1 MSKLHKRLRNRPDR
15 VFGRDRPKVGGL
27 IVEVDGE
34 GAVFAGRFGGLSHVS
49 SPLRWWLVRMRHRE
63 GNVLKDQTFY
73 EKLQGVTTKSGGM
86 WDFQF
91 SARGKFMWN
100 G

>member
-1 MSKLHKRLRNRPDR
+1 
-15 VFGRDRPKVGGL
+15 
-27 IVEVDGE
+27 
-34 GAVFAGRFGGLSHVS
+34 
-49 SPLRWWLVRMRHRE
+49 MRHRE